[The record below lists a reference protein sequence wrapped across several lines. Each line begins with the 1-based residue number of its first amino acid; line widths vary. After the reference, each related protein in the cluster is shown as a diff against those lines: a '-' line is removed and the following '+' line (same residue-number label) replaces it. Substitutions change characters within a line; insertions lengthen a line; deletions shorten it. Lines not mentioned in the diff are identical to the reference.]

1 MEQLGNDLNL
11 QTLLSKIREIR
22 VHPCELLVLP
32 LQLNPS
38 VAADPSIPFGSGVVC
53 RRLRPTSHYANPGI
67 CDTLSCTVGDRPV
80 DDPFA
85 AGSVV
90 IVTLNM
96 PREKF
101 WGTLLALT
109 PAGASLRGIDLNSL
123 EDFARQVRDGDRV
136 SANIVFFPMHRIE
149 RIESDSRNG
158 DIPSLQERFE
168 NKSGR
173 DFRSLAAAD

>member
-1 MEQLGNDLNL
+1 
-11 QTLLSKIREIR
+11 
-22 VHPCELLVLP
+22 
-32 LQLNPS
+32 
-38 VAADPSIPFGSGVVC
+38 
-53 RRLRPTSHYANPGI
+53 
-67 CDTLSCTVGDRPV
+67 V
-80 DDPFA
+80 DDPFG

-123 EDFARQVRDGDRV
+123 DDFARQVRDGDQV
-136 SANIVFFPMHRIE
+136 SANMVFFPMHRIE
-149 RIESDSRNG
+149 RIETDSRNG

-168 NKSGR
+168 NKAGR
-173 DFRSLAAAD
+173 DFRSLASVD

>member
-1 MEQLGNDLNL
+1 MVNSHRTVIPRGRCRLVSNRIGRVLRRGDLLFVQLTELDGCG
-11 QTLLSKIREIR
+11 TLISAQR
-22 VHPCELLVLP
+22 CE
-32 LQLNPS
+32 
-38 VAADPSIPFGSGVVC
+38 AI
-53 RRLRPTSHYANPGI
+53 
-67 CDTLSCTVGDRPV
+67 V

-90 IVTLNM
+90 VVTLNM

-123 EDFARQVRDGDRV
+123 DDFARQVRDGDQV
-136 SANIVFFPMHRIE
+136 NANLVFFPMHRIE
-149 RIESDSRNG
+149 RIESDARNG

-168 NKSGR
+168 TKSGR
-173 DFRSLAAAD
+173 AFQSLASVD